1 MRLGIIWT
9 ILRKELLEALRDR
22 RTLIRL
28 ILIPALLY
36 PLFALGVS
44 KLIGSETAAMAAR
57 PSRVAVW
64 GRMPETFAGPL
75 QKADRLDLVPWAGAP
90 DDVRKGLE
98 AGTLDPPPYP
108 DPAEEEAKAEAE
120 GPNKETPP
128 WTEPENPVL
137 TAAREVVAR
146 REVDAVLVPWPS
158 FNAAMEGD
166 RQGPVSIYFDS
177 VRPDSLAA
185 RNRVE
190 RAIIRARVEIRAE
203 REARRGVPAGFSTP
217 IEMLFRNVAP
227 QSRRIGQLLG
237 AMMPVTLILM
247 SLLGAFLPAI
257 DLTAGEKE
265 RGTMQTLLCAPVR
278 PLEIIWGKFLAV
290 WIIAM
295 LTALTNVI
303 SLGFT
308 TTRVL
313 PDVVHVA
320 PGVFGLTFLL
330 LMPVS
335 FLVSALFL
343 ALAVFARDYKDGQN
357 AVMPAYLPLTLLAGV
372 AALPVVELNPWTAFA
387 PVLNVALLIKALFLG
402 EVKTPLIFSTLLSS
416 AIYAGL
422 SLLLAARVFA
432 REQVLLGGPDATR
445 AVLGLERR
453 RGGEPSAAFSLT
465 VFGVIMVVFFYGS
478 LLLEK
483 LGIAAQVALTQYGV
497 FFLPPVALVLAFGYS
512 ARETLAL
519 RLPPLRAMAGALL
532 LGCSGLVVVA
542 ALILPLLPP
551 PDALVKDLNRLVL
564 LDGAPLPLV
573 LLVMAVTP
581 ALCEEILFRGM
592 VFSGLQRMGPAVAI
606 GVSSLLFGLA
616 HGSLY
621 RLLPTAFLGLGLGYA
636 RYCTGSIA
644 PSMVIHALNNG
655 IAVTFLYFQPTWS
668 AGVVEGERVPWSLGA
683 AGIAVYAAGLALL
696 TASRRGR
703 GAHGQKAPTQTMSGD
718 A

>member
-1 MRLGIIWT
+1 MRVGIVWT

-22 RTLIRL
+22 RTLVRL

-57 PSRVAVW
+57 TSRVAVW
-64 GRMPETFAGPL
+64 GRVPEGFGQSLA
-75 QKADRLDLVPWAGAP
+75 KAERVELLPWAGAP
-90 DDVRKGLE
+90 AEVRRGLE
-98 AGTLDPPPYP
+98 EGQLAPPPYP
-108 DPAEEEAKAEAE
+108 EPTEEDARAEEEEPGKM
-120 GPNKETPP
+120 TPR
-128 WTEPENPVL
+128 WTEPDNPVI
-137 TAAREVVAR
+137 TAARAVVAR
-146 REVDAVLVPWPS
+146 REVDAVLVSWPS

-166 RQGPVSIYFDS
+166 RQGPVSVYFDS
-177 VRPDSLAA
+177 VRADSMTA
-185 RNRVE
+185 RNRLE
-190 RAIIRARVEIRAE
+190 RAVVRARKEIRAE
-203 REARRGVPAGFSTP
+203 REARRGVPEGFSTP
-217 IEMLFRNVAP
+217 IELLFRNVAP
-227 QSRRIGQLLG
+227 ESRRVGQLLG

-290 WIIAM
+290 WCIAL
-295 LTALTNVI
+295 LTALANVV
-303 SLGFT
+303 SLAFT
-308 TTRVL
+308 MSRLL
-313 PDVVHVA
+313 PDVVLVA
-320 PGVFGLTFLL
+320 PTVFGLTFLL
-330 LMPVS
+330 LMPVT

-432 REQVLLGGPDATR
+432 REQVLLGGPESAR

-453 RGGEPSAAFSLT
+453 KGGEPSAGFALT
-465 VFGVIMVVFFYGS
+465 VFGVVIVGFFYGS
-478 LLLEK
+478 LLLER
-483 LGIAAQVALTQYGV
+483 LSTAAQVALTQYGV
-497 FFLPPVALVLAFGYS
+497 FFLPPLLLVLAFGYS
-512 ARETLAL
+512 ARETLGL
-519 RLPPLRAMAGALL
+519 RPPPWRGMLGALL
-532 LGCSGLVVVA
+532 VGASGAVVA
-542 ALILPLLPP
+542 AALIVPLLPP
-551 PDALVKDLNRLVL
+551 PESLKEELTRMVL

-573 LLVMAVTP
+573 LLIMALTP
-581 ALCEEILFRGM
+581 ALCEETLFRGL
-592 VFSGLQRMGPAVAI
+592 VFSGLRRMGPAVAI
-606 GVSSLLFGLA
+606 GVTAVLFGLA

-644 PSMVIHALNNG
+644 PSILIHALNNG
-655 IAVTFLYFQPTWS
+655 LAVSFLYFQPAW
-668 AGVVEGERVPWSLGA
+668 AKGIVEGERLPWTLSA
-683 AGIAVYAAGLALL
+683 AGIAVYLAGLWLL
-696 TASRRGR
+696 RASRRE
-703 GAHGQKAPTQTMSGD
+703 AGQPVG
-718 A
+718 